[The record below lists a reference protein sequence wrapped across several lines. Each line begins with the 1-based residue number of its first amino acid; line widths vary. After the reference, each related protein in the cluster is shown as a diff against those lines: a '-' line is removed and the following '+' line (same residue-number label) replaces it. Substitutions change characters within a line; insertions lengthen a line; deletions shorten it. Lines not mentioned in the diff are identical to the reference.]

1 MAAFLGISI
10 WITLAMVIPGL
21 VTLAVVV
28 CAFLLMSTCGAG
40 YSLAAVTALG
50 EWVIAGIVMWIMVMN
65 QAIGIL
71 LEAYLVRCRW
81 LGRPSRVIAIPPGI
95 DPLGNTTFVL
105 HPYEEYQVMYLL
117 LAELREH
124 EDEHGHL
131 QRSLAQFFLTN
142 NVMVSFSLGIVTT
155 IILYFNGR
163 ACDWHGPSL
172 YGLVLLVCLVISF
185 QVAKI
190 RFEVMSKALWA
201 ARRHRLARANLAP

>member
-28 CAFLLMSTCGAG
+28 CAFLLMSTCGVG
-40 YSLAAVTALG
+40 FSLAALTGLG

-71 LEAYLVRCRW
+71 LEAYLVHGQW
-81 LGRPSRVIAIPPGI
+81 LGRPNRLIAIPPGI
-95 DPLGNTTFVL
+95 DPLGNTTFIL
-105 HPYEEYQVMYLL
+105 HPYQEYQGMYLL

-142 NVMVSFSLGIVTT
+142 NVMVSFSLGLVTT
-155 IILYFNGR
+155 LVLFFNAQ
-163 ACDWHGPSL
+163 ACDWHWPSF
-172 YGLVLLVCLVISF
+172 YGAMLLTCLVISF
-185 QVAKI
+185 RVAKI
-190 RFEVMSKALWA
+190 RFEVMTKALWA
-201 ARRHRLARANLAP
+201 ARRHRLAQATSAV